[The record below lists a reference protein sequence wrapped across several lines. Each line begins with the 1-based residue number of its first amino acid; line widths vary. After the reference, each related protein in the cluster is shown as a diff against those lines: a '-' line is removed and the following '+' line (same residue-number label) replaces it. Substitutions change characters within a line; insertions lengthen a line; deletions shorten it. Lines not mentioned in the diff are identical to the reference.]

1 MLRAAGRRWK
11 RGIDS
16 SAGKTALS
24 HASTSAPGGELVSVS
39 SGLVSAVKH
48 LAFPFGAQTLQC
60 VHRRR
65 RRRLALVGFYRCG
78 AIQQISPAMKV
89 WLTGEWDQKLHRLK
103 RNQTSCE
110 VV

>member
-11 RGIDS
+11 SGIDS

-60 VHRRR
+60 VHR
-65 RRRLALVGFYRCG
+65 LAAAAAVVWRWSGFI
-78 AIQQISPAMKV
+78 AAAQFSKV
-89 WLTGEWDQKLHRLK
+89 LPH
-103 RNQTSCE
+103 
-110 VV
+110 